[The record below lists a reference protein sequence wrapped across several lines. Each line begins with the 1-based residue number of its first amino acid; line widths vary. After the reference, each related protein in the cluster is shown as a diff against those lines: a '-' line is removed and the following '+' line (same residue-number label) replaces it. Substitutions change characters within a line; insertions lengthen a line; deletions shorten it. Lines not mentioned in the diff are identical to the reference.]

1 MNDRIA
7 QALTKIFDRHR
18 IVFWYDAKQELRD
31 DFEALQLPGVEKL
44 ELINN
49 EYGIKYRL
57 LREQPEQKFLLYR
70 EGPQP
75 ADLDNWLLDV
85 QLAHGEFRTDQ
96 VAIWLSELELGLEF
110 TDVVQ
115 AHAEF
120 FQAIKR
126 KDALKKLL
134 KADDTAGQIRL
145 KMLAVCTGSESR
157 MDAVVEN
164 LLDELTTKNTKEHEK
179 FKLIERFNLDAF
191 LWEQMKRHYGY
202 ESDEPSIRDFVVTL
216 FRDCYFQNFAPEAEG
231 SGENNF
237 RDFRAFRGKKLSSD
251 ALVFLKRWKDSR
263 QFEGGFETLSGECAE
278 VLGIEQDL
286 AKRDF
291 RELIELDYFRLID
304 QKIISDLVRAVAAR
318 TASSGDVA
326 IWVRQRRQGHWYREY
341 RHLYEA
347 VDYAVRFMQTL
358 SEIVIFEPQ
367 MNTGG
372 HRSEKDI
379 RVNPCESLVPNSLG
393 SWVERYAKSW
403 FLLDQLYRK
412 FTYHVRMSG
421 QASLMGSLTDQVEN
435 LYSNNYLLKLGDR
448 FQTFVDAAS
457 KWEAF
462 PVRKQKEFFEH
473 WVRPFLRKDN
483 KVCVIISDAMR
494 YEIGDELLSLI
505 RQEDRYSAELE
516 PALSMLP
523 SYTQLGMAA
532 LLPNKA
538 LAIADNETGTVLV
551 DGQNSQ
557 GTANRIKI
565 LGQAIS
571 QRATACKAD
580 ELMAMKGDD
589 CRALVRDH
597 DVIYVYH
604 NRIDATGDKR
614 ESEERVFEAVEETL
628 QELIRLIKKLT
639 GANANNLLVTSD
651 HGFIYQNRAIDESDF
666 VGEEPQMDTDGHGL
680 KNGNKNICVNPCES
694 VVLFKDRRFILGRNL
709 PKHPGLHKF
718 TPEQL
723 GLAGEVE
730 VQIPKSIN
738 RLRLKGSGSRFVHG
752 GASLQEVVIPVLKIN
767 KKRQSDVTAVEV
779 DILRGASS
787 VITSGQ
793 LAVTLYQAGPVTDKI
808 QLRVLRAGIYTEAG
822 DLISDS
828 HDLTFDLSSENPRE
842 RELQVRFVLTRKAD
856 EANGQEVILRLE
868 EKHAGTSHYKEY
880 KSLRYLMRRSFT
892 SDFDF

>member
-1 MNDRIA
+1 MENRIA
-7 QALTKIFDRHR
+7 QALTKLFDRHR
-18 IVFWYDAKQELRD
+18 IIFWYDAKQELRD
-31 DFEALQLPGVEKL
+31 DFETLQLTGVEKI

-49 EYGIKYRL
+49 EYGIKYKI
-57 LREQPEQKFLLYR
+57 LREQPEQRFLLYR

-75 ADLDNWLLDV
+75 PDLDNWLLDV

-145 KMLAVCTGSESR
+145 KMLAVCTGSEPR

-164 LLDELTTKNTKEHEK
+164 LLQELADGRDEKVRLVG
-179 FKLIERFNLDAF
+179 RCGLDGF
-191 LWEQMKRHYGY
+191 LWEQMTRCYGY
-202 ESDEPSIRDFVVTL
+202 KSDEPSIRDFTVEL
-216 FRDCYFQNFAPEAEG
+216 FKSCYAMTVGKGG
-231 SGENNF
+231 SDGQV
-237 RDFRAFRGKKLSSD
+237 KLSGD

-263 QFEGGFETLSGECAE
+263 QFEAGFETLSGECAE

-304 QKIISDLVRAVAAR
+304 QKIISDLVRAVVSR
-318 TASSGDVA
+318 TVSSGDVSL
-326 IWVRQRRQGHWYREY
+326 WVRQRRQGHWYRDY

-347 VDYAVRFMQTL
+347 VDYAAQFTQA
-358 SEIVIFEPQ
+358 
-367 MNTGG
+367 
-372 HRSEKDI
+372 
-379 RVNPCESLVPNSLG
+379 LG
-393 SWVERYAKSW
+393 EAKLDMGTMAEGVERYSRFW
-403 FLLDQLYRK
+403 YQLDQLYRK
-412 FTYHVRMSG
+412 FIYHVRMSG
-421 QASLMGSLTDQVEN
+421 QASLMSDLSDQIEN

-448 FQTFVDAAS
+448 FQTFVDGALN
-457 KWEAF
+457 WEAL
-462 PVRKQKEFFEH
+462 PVRRQKEFFEY

-516 PALSMLP
+516 PVLSMLP

-532 LLPNKA
+532 LLPNKE

-551 DGQNSQ
+551 DGQSSQ
-557 GTANRIKI
+557 GTVNRTKI
-565 LGQAIS
+565 LQAALDGRGEAI
-571 QRATACKAD
+571 TAEGFMQLD
-580 ELMAMKGDD
+580 
-589 CRALVRDH
+589 RDGSRDLLKSN
-597 DVIYVYH
+597 DVLYIYH
-604 NRIDATGDKR
+604 NRIDHTGDKMH
-614 ESEERVFEAVEETL
+614 SEGQAFEAAEQTL
-628 QELIRLIKKLT
+628 GDIVRLVKKLT
-639 GANANNLLVTSD
+639 AANANNILVTAD
-651 HGFIYQNRAIDESDF
+651 HGFIYQHRPLDESDF
-666 VGEEPQMDTDGHGL
+666 A
-680 KNGNKNICVNPCES
+680 S
-694 VVLFKDRRFILGRNL
+694 VEAKGDLVLYRDRRFVLG
-709 PKHPGLHKF
+709 KGLVESPALHRF
-718 TPEQL
+718 TPQQL
-723 GLAGEVE
+723 GLGGDVE

-738 RLRLKGSGSRFVHG
+738 RLRLKGAGSRFVHG

-793 LAVTLYQAGPVTDKI
+793 LAVTLYQTGPVTDKI
-808 QLRVLRAGIYTEAG
+808 QPRVLRAGIYTEAG

-828 HDLTFDLSSENPRE
+828 HDLSFDLVSDNPRD

-856 EANGQEVILRLE
+856 EVNGQEVVLRLE
-868 EKHAGTSHYKEY
+868 EKHVGTSHYKEY

>member
-1 MNDRIA
+1 MNRIEL
-7 QALTKIFDRHR
+7 ALTKLFDRHR
-18 IVFWYDAKQELRD
+18 IIFWYDAKQELRD

-44 ELINN
+44 TLSNN

-57 LREQPEQKFLLYR
+57 LLEQPEQKFLLYR
-70 EGPQP
+70 EGPEP
-75 ADLDNWLLDV
+75 PHLDNWLLDV

-145 KMLAVCTGSESR
+145 KMLAVCSGSEPR
-157 MDAVVEN
+157 LDAVVEN
-164 LLDELTTKNTKEHEK
+164 LLQELADGRDEKI
-179 FKLIERFNLDAF
+179 KLVGRCSLDGF
-191 LWEQMKRHYGY
+191 LWEQLTRCYGY
-202 ESDEPSIRDFVVTL
+202 KSDEPGIRDFAIEL
-216 FRDCYFQNFAPEAEG
+216 FKSCYAMGTDGQV
-231 SGENNF
+231 
-237 RDFRAFRGKKLSSD
+237 KLTGD

-263 QFEGGFETLSGECAE
+263 QFEGGFEALSEECAE
-278 VLGIEQDL
+278 VLGLEQDL

-291 RELIELDYFRLID
+291 RQLIELDYFRLID
-304 QKIISDLVRAVAAR
+304 QKIISDLVRAVSSR
-318 TASSGDVA
+318 TVGSPDVSL
-326 IWVRQRRQGHWYREY
+326 WVRQRRQSHWYREY

-347 VDYAVRFMQTL
+347 VDFAALFIHALGQANLAMDSLAEGVQRYSRFWYQ
-358 SEIVIFEPQ
+358 
-367 MNTGG
+367 
-372 HRSEKDI
+372 
-379 RVNPCESLVPNSLG
+379 
-393 SWVERYAKSW
+393 
-403 FLLDQLYRK
+403 LDQLYRK

-448 FQTFVDAAS
+448 FQVFVDAAS
-457 KWEAF
+457 KWEAS
-462 PVRKQKEFFEH
+462 PVRGQQHFFEH
-473 WVRPFLRKDN
+473 WVRPFLRKEN

-538 LAIADNETGTVLV
+538 LAIADNETGAVLV
-551 DGQNSQ
+551 DGQSSQ
-557 GTANRIKI
+557 GTLNRCKI
-565 LGQAIS
+565 LGQATGV
-571 QRATACKAD
+571 RATACKAD
-580 ELMAMKGDD
+580 ELMAMKGED
-589 CRALVRDH
+589 CRSLVRDH
-597 DVIYVYH
+597 DVIYIYH
-604 NRIDATGDKR
+604 NRIDDTGHTR

-628 QELIRLIKKLT
+628 PELIRLVKKLN
-639 GANANNLLVTSD
+639 NANLYNFLITSD
-651 HGFIYQNRAIDESDF
+651 HGFIYQNRAIEESDF
-666 VGEEPQMDTDGHGL
+666 SGVDAEGEQ
-680 KNGNKNICVNPCES
+680 I
-694 VVLFKDRRFILGRNL
+694 LFRDRRFVLGKGL
-709 PKHPGLHKF
+709 VEAPSLHKF
-718 TPEQL
+718 TSEQL

-767 KKRQSDVTAVEV
+767 KKRQSDVTAVVV

-808 QLRVLRAGIYTEAG
+808 QPRVLRAGIYTAAG

-828 HDLTFDLSSENPRE
+828 FELTFDLTSDNPRE

-868 EKHAGTSHYKEY
+868 EKHAGTSHYREY
-880 KSLRYLMRRSFT
+880 KSLRYMMRRSFT

>member
-7 QALTKIFDRHR
+7 QALTKLFDRHR

-31 DFEALQLPGVEKL
+31 DFEALSLPGVEKL
-44 ELINN
+44 ALTNN

-75 ADLDNWLLDV
+75 NDLDNWLLDV

-96 VAIWLSELELGLEF
+96 VAIWLSELELGLGF

-115 AHAEF
+115 AHVEF
-120 FQAIKR
+120 YQAIKR
-126 KDALKKLL
+126 KDALKQLL
-134 KADDTAGQIRL
+134 KVDDTSGQIRL
-145 KMLAVCTGSESR
+145 KMLAVCTGSEPR

-164 LLDELTTKNTKEHEK
+164 LLQELADGRDEKI
-179 FKLIERFNLDAF
+179 KLVGRCSLVGF
-191 LWEQMKRHYGY
+191 LWEQMARCYGY
-202 ESDEPSIRDFVVTL
+202 KSDEPGIRDFAIEL
-216 FRDCYFQNFAPEAEG
+216 FKSCFAMGTGDQA
-231 SGENNF
+231 
-237 RDFRAFRGKKLSSD
+237 KLTAD

-263 QFEGGFETLSGECAE
+263 QFEGGFEILSGECAE

-291 RELIELDYFRLID
+291 RELIELDYCRLID

-318 TASSGDVA
+318 TASSGDLA

-347 VDYAVRFMQTL
+347 IDYAAQFTHALGEAQLSMDSLAEGVQRYSRFWYQ
-358 SEIVIFEPQ
+358 
-367 MNTGG
+367 
-372 HRSEKDI
+372 
-379 RVNPCESLVPNSLG
+379 
-393 SWVERYAKSW
+393 
-403 FLLDQLYRK
+403 LDQLYRK

-421 QASLMGSLTDQVEN
+421 QASLMGNLTEEIEN

-462 PVRKQKEFFEH
+462 PVRKQKDFFEH
-473 WVRPFLRKDN
+473 WVLPFLRKDN

-494 YEIGDELLSLI
+494 YEIGDELLNMI

-551 DGQNSQ
+551 DGQSSQ

-614 ESEERVFEAVEETL
+614 ESEERVFEAVEESL

-651 HGFIYQNRAIDESDF
+651 HGFLYQNRAIDESDF
-666 VGEEPQMDTDGHGL
+666 SGVDAKGDQ
-680 KNGNKNICVNPCES
+680 I
-694 VVLFKDRRFILGRNL
+694 LFRDRRFVLGKGL
-709 PKHPGLHKF
+709 SEASSLHKF

-767 KKRQSDVTAVEV
+767 KKRQSDVSTVEV

-793 LAVTLYQAGPVTDKI
+793 LAVTMYQAGPVTDKI
-808 QLRVLRAGIYTEAG
+808 QSRVLQAGIYTEAG
-822 DLISDS
+822 ELISDL
-828 HDLTFDLSSENPRE
+828 HDLTFDLSSDNPRE

-856 EANGQEVILRLE
+856 EVNGKEVILRLE

>member
-1 MNDRIA
+1 MRSRIA
-7 QALTKIFDRHR
+7 QALTKLFDRYR
-18 IVFWYDAKQELRD
+18 IIFWYDARQELRD
-31 DFEALQLPGVEKL
+31 DFEALSLSGVEKL
-44 ELINN
+44 ELTNI
-49 EYGIKYRL
+49 EYGIKYRI
-57 LREQPEQKFLLYR
+57 LREQPEQKFLLYL

-120 FQAIKR
+120 FQAVKR

-145 KMLAVCTGSESR
+145 KMLAVCTGSEPG

-164 LLDELTTKNTKEHEK
+164 LLQELADGRDEKI
-179 FKLIERFNLDAF
+179 KLIGRCSVDGF
-191 LWEQMKRHYGY
+191 LWEQMTRCYGY
-202 ESDEPSIRDFVVTL
+202 KSDEPGIRDFAIEL
-216 FRDCYFQNFAPEAEG
+216 FKSCYAMGTDGQV
-231 SGENNF
+231 
-237 RDFRAFRGKKLSSD
+237 KLTGD
-251 ALVFLKRWKDSR
+251 AMVFLKRWKDSR

-291 RELIELDYFRLID
+291 RELSELDYFRLID
-304 QKIISDLVRAVAAR
+304 QKIISDLVRVVASR

-326 IWVRQRRQGHWYREY
+326 VRVRQRRQGHWYREY

-347 VDYAVRFMQTL
+347 VDYAARFVQALGETKLEM
-358 SEIVIFEPQ
+358 
-367 MNTGG
+367 G
-372 HRSEKDI
+372 
-379 RVNPCESLVPNSLG
+379 SLAEGVQHYSRF
-393 SWVERYAKSW
+393 WYQ
-403 FLLDQLYRK
+403 LDQLYRK

-421 QASLMGSLTDQVEN
+421 QASLMSTLTDQIEN

-448 FQTFVDAAS
+448 FQTFVDAA

-473 WVRPFLRKDN
+473 WVRPFLCKDN

-505 RQEDRYSAELE
+505 HQEDRYSAELE

-538 LAIADNETGTVLV
+538 LAIADDETGAVLV
-551 DGQNSQ
+551 DGQSSQ

-580 ELMAMKGDD
+580 ELMTMKGGD

-614 ESEERVFEAVEETL
+614 ESEGRVFEAVEETL

-651 HGFIYQNRAIDESDF
+651 HGFIYQNRAIDDSDF
-666 VGEEPQMDTDGHGL
+666 SG
-680 KNGNKNICVNPCES
+680 VNAEGDQI
-694 VVLFKDRRFILGRNL
+694 LFRNRRFVLGKGL
-709 PKHPGLHKF
+709 TDMPSLHKF

-723 GLAGEVE
+723 GLVGKVE

-752 GASLQEVVIPVLKIN
+752 GASLQEVVIPVIKIN
-767 KKRQSDVTAVEV
+767 KKRQSDVTTVEV

-793 LAVTLYQAGPVTDKI
+793 LAVTMYQARPVTDKI
-808 QLRVLRAGIYTEAG
+808 QPRVLRAGIYTEAG
-822 DLISDS
+822 DLISDC
-828 HDLTFDLSSENPRE
+828 HDLTFDLSSGNPRE
-842 RELQVRFVLTRKAD
+842 RELQVRFMLTRKAD
-856 EANGQEVILRLE
+856 EANGREVILRLE

-880 KSLRYLMRRSFT
+880 KSLRYMVRRSFT

>member
-1 MNDRIA
+1 MSDRIA
-7 QALTKIFDRHR
+7 QALTKLFDRHR
-18 IVFWYDAKQELRD
+18 IIFWYDAKQELRS
-31 DFEALQLPGVEKL
+31 DFEALSLPSIVKI
-44 ELINN
+44 ELKNN
-49 EYGIKYRL
+49 EYGVKYKI
-57 LREQPEQKFLLYR
+57 LREQPEQKFLLYS

-85 QLAHGEFRTDQ
+85 QLGYGEFRTDQ

-110 TDVVQ
+110 TNVVQ
-115 AHAEF
+115 PHAEF

-134 KADDTAGQIRL
+134 NSDDTAGQIRL
-145 KMLAVCTGSESR
+145 KMLAICASSEPS
-157 MDAVVEN
+157 MDSIVEH
-164 LLDELTTKNTKEHEK
+164 LLDELSAVSDQWSLENPGEI
-179 FKLIERFNLDAF
+179 FKLIQRCKLDEWC
-191 LWEQMKRHYGY
+191 WEQMKRNYGY
-202 ESDEPSIRDFVVTL
+202 ESSEPSIRDFMIQL
-216 FRDCYFQNFAPEAEG
+216 FKDCYFQNFGVATEQSKIG
-231 SGENNF
+231 SQ
-237 RDFRAFRGKKLSSD
+237 KSKMSSD

-263 QFEGGFETLSGECAE
+263 QFEVGFETLSGECVE

-291 RELIELDYFRLID
+291 RELIELDYFRMID
-304 QKIISDLVRAVAAR
+304 QKIISDLVRAVVAR
-318 TASSGDVA
+318 TVSSGDVS

-341 RHLYEA
+341 QHLYEA
-347 VDYAVRFMQTL
+347 VDYAAQFQEKL
-358 SEIVIFEPQ
+358 SVLSGQ
-367 MNTGG
+367 W
-372 HRSEKDI
+372 SELTTENWSI
-379 RVNPCESLVPNSLG
+379 GAWVQRYTG
-393 SWVERYAKSW
+393 SWHQ
-403 FLLDQLYRK
+403 LDQLYRK
-412 FTYHVRMSG
+412 FIYHVRMSG
-421 QASLMGSLTDQVEN
+421 EASLMGSLNEQIEN

-448 FQTFVDAAS
+448 FQTAVDTAS
-457 KWEAF
+457 KWDAF
-462 PVRKQKEFFEH
+462 PVHNQKGFFEH
-473 WVRPFLRKDN
+473 WVQPFLRKDN

-532 LLPNKA
+532 LLPHKE
-538 LAIADNETGTVLV
+538 LTIADNQTSTVMV
-551 DGQNSQ
+551 DGQSSQ
-557 GTANRIKI
+557 GIANRIKI
-565 LGQAIS
+565 LNQAIS
-571 QRATACKAD
+571 QRATARKAE
-580 ELMAMKGDD
+580 ELMAMKSDD
-589 CRALVRDH
+589 CRTLVRDH

-614 ESEERVFEAVEETL
+614 DSEDRVFEAVEDTL

-639 GANANNLLVTSD
+639 GANVNNLLVTAD
-651 HGFIYQNRAIDESDF
+651 HGFIYQNRVIDESDY
-666 VGEEPQMDTDGHGL
+666 VG
-680 KNGNKNICVNPCES
+680 
-694 VVLFKDRRFILGRNL
+694 VLDFGSETGDFETNQKYLYKDRRFLLGKSL
-709 PKHPGLHKF
+709 PEHSSLQKF
-718 TPEQL
+718 TSEQL
-723 GLAGEVE
+723 GLTGEVD

-738 RLRLKGSGSRFVHG
+738 RLRLKGAGSRFVHG

-779 DILRGASS
+779 DFIRRTNFST
-787 VITSGQ
+787 ITSGQ

-808 QLRVLRAGIYTEAG
+808 QPRVLRAGIYTEAG

-880 KSLRYLMRRSFT
+880 KSLRYTIRRSFT

>member
-1 MNDRIA
+1 MENRIA
-7 QALTKIFDRHR
+7 QALTKLFDRHR
-18 IVFWYDAKQELRD
+18 IVFWYDAKHELRD
-31 DFEALQLPGVEKL
+31 DFEALSLPGIEKL
-44 ELINN
+44 ELANN
-49 EYGIKYRL
+49 EYGIKYKI

-70 EGPQP
+70 DGPQP

-85 QLAHGEFRTDQ
+85 QLAHEEFRTDQ
-96 VAIWLSELELGLEF
+96 AGIWLSEMELGLEF
-110 TDVVQ
+110 IDVVQ

-120 FQAIKR
+120 FRAIKR
-126 KDALKKLL
+126 KEALKKLL
-134 KADDTAGQIRL
+134 KRDDTAGQIRL
-145 KMLAVCTGSESR
+145 KMLAVCAGSEPR
-157 MDAVVEN
+157 MDSVVEN
-164 LLDELTTKNTKEHEK
+164 LLQELADGRDEKN
-179 FKLIERFNLDAF
+179 KLISRCSLDVF
-191 LWEQMKRHYGY
+191 LWEQMTRFYGY
-202 ESDEPSIRDFVVTL
+202 KSEEPGIRDFVIEL
-216 FRDCYFQNFAPEAEG
+216 FKSCYAMGTDGQV
-231 SGENNF
+231 
-237 RDFRAFRGKKLSSD
+237 KLTGD

-263 QFEGGFETLSGECAE
+263 QFENGFETLSAECAD

-286 AKRDF
+286 AKRDL

-304 QKIISDLVRAVAAR
+304 QKIISDLVRAVVAR
-318 TASSGDVA
+318 TVSSGDVA
-326 IWVRQRRQGHWYREY
+326 LWVRQRRQGHWYREY

-347 VDYAVRFMQTL
+347 VDYAAQFIHAL
-358 SEIVIFEPQ
+358 GEA
-367 MNTGG
+367 
-372 HRSEKDI
+372 KLDI
-379 RVNPCESLVPNSLG
+379 NSLADG
-393 SWVERYAKSW
+393 VQRYSHFW
-403 FLLDQLYRK
+403 YQIDQLYRK

-421 QASLMGSLTDQVEN
+421 QASLMGNLTDQVEN

-448 FQTFVDAAS
+448 FQVFVDEAS
-457 KWEAF
+457 KWEAS
-462 PVRKQKEFFEH
+462 PVHKQNDFFEH
-473 WVRPFLRKDN
+473 WVQPFLRKDN

-532 LLPNKA
+532 LLPNKE
-538 LAIADNETGTVLV
+538 LAFADSETGTVLV
-551 DGQNSQ
+551 DGQSSQ
-557 GTANRIKI
+557 GTANRTKI
-565 LGQAIS
+565 LGQAIT

-589 CRALVRDH
+589 CRALVRDN

-639 GANANNLLVTSD
+639 AANASNLLMTSD

-666 VGEEPQMDTDGHGL
+666 SGVDAEGDQ
-680 KNGNKNICVNPCES
+680 I
-694 VVLFKDRRFILGRNL
+694 LFRDRRFVLGKGLANSSS
-709 PKHPGLHKF
+709 LHKF
-718 TPEQL
+718 ASRQL

-752 GASLQEVVIPVLKIN
+752 GASLQEVVIPVIKIN
-767 KKRQSDVTAVEV
+767 KKRQSDITAVEV
-779 DILRGASS
+779 EILRGASA

-793 LAVTLYQAGPVTDKI
+793 LAVTLYQAGPVSDKI
-808 QLRVLRAGIYTEAG
+808 QPRVLRAGIYTEAG

-828 HDLTFDLSSENPRE
+828 HDLIFDLTSDNPRQ